1 MLAVQD
7 WSRVWQIS
15 FKMYYLYYD
24 DIVSGNEAALNNNTT
39 HTHRH
44 KKKRK
49 KRKGTDKRG
58 ILAPV
63 LLIDK
68 EEEKQSY
75 STCHL

>member
-44 KKKRK
+44 KKKNKKHLNPNYHSEVILSLPQERK
-49 KRKGTDKRG
+49 KK
-58 ILAPV
+58 
-63 LLIDK
+63 
-68 EEEKQSY
+68 
-75 STCHL
+75 